1 MDIRQFFFKSRS
13 YTPIPIVCLIIY
25 FSEQSTTY
33 LIFGVLL
40 ISFGELIR
48 INAVRYAGGATR
60 TRSVGAPFLCT
71 SGPYSYTRNPLYCGN
86 VIIYLG
92 FVFFSGGIFM
102 WEISILTILFFVFQ
116 YYHIISLEEE
126 TKVDYKVTNYWS
138 KEHERSLLWSDKDI
152 NIKICDFG
160 TSHYTKDK
168 CDYSI
173 GTIDYS
179 APECIIGLP
188 YGKGIDIATDSSGNV
203 FITGTPAS
211 LDEQTMEG
219 EGTFYLMKY
228 NSDGVKQ

>member
-33 LIFGVLL
+33 LLFGVLL

-92 FVFFSGGIFM
+92 FVFFSGGVFM

-126 TKVDYKVTNYWS
+126 TLIDIFDNDYKTYKKNVPKLFPKLKQWKNKNKIEPLNIYKTIKTEKRTLQNIFIISAIIIYK
-138 KEHERSLLWSDKDI
+138 KEIVE
-152 NIKICDFG
+152 
-160 TSHYTKDK
+160 
-168 CDYSI
+168 
-173 GTIDYS
+173 
-179 APECIIGLP
+179 
-188 YGKGIDIATDSSGNV
+188 
-203 FITGTPAS
+203 
-211 LDEQTMEG
+211 
-219 EGTFYLMKY
+219 YLY
-228 NSDGVKQ
+228 LAL

>member
-86 VIIYLG
+86 VIIYIG
-92 FVFFSGGIFM
+92 FVFFSGGAFI

-126 TKVDYKVTNYWS
+126 T
-138 KEHERSLLWSDKDI
+138 L
-152 NIKICDFG
+152 
-160 TSHYTKDK
+160 
-168 CDYSI
+168 
-173 GTIDYS
+173 
-179 APECIIGLP
+179 
-188 YGKGIDIATDSSGNV
+188 IDIFGNDYETYKKNV
-203 FITGTPAS
+203 PKLFPKLKQWKNKNKIEPLNIYKTIKTEKRTLQNIFIISAIITYKK
-211 LDEQTMEG
+211 EIVE
-219 EGTFYLMKY
+219 YLY
-228 NSDGVKQ
+228 LAL